1 MSGISSSSTYSV
13 SKSTNKGMSG
23 MISGL
28 DTEGLVEQMLSG
40 TQSKIDKQ
48 QGLKWQYEQK
58 QAIYQDIITSINSF
72 HSKYFDTSFDSDLE
86 NNFANSDLFD
96 SMIAKAVSGSEYLDI
111 VATDPG
117 AMQGD
122 WKVTVQQL
130 ASSASLKSNVKM
142 SGTNPSVEG
151 SAIDLSAF
159 EKTVTVNGVKI
170 DLGDV
175 SNQEE
180 LLQKMNAALSGKN
193 ISASVYDGKLR
204 LTADDPSTII
214 KVKGSALGLKMTGL
228 SEDGVTAEGIDT
240 ADPGKKVA
248 IQTGSGSINLEAGV
262 SFSISLDGVTKEITL
277 NPLAK
282 QGQELTFDDLTSKF
296 ESELKTQFG
305 STIQLSSGRSEA
317 EDGSGRISFTLTPES
332 GHHITVLM
340 AEAKSLG
347 FAPGATTQFSTSNQI
362 GALNGIAGGE
372 FRFTINGK
380 EFKFTANDTVSSV
393 MTAINSSGAGV
404 KLSYSTLSDSFKLE
418 ASSSGKGYGIQIEQT
433 QGNLLTAL
441 LGEDAVSAGS
451 SVASRQLT
459 SDSISAGGSF
469 DSLVPSSGMQSVS
482 FSLLVDGEK
491 KTFTLSKKTGNSYY
505 SKSDLLKFVKTSV
518 ESLGFTYDE
527 KTNTIGNLGSHTVE
541 FTETTADQNNEAA
554 MEAAK
559 KTDLALLLGFT
570 AKYNSN
576 ITSDKA
582 KFSAEIQSLLD
593 AAGLTVHDDLTVTGN
608 GAIGKIEHGRIILTT
623 APAVSDADPNK
634 QEIEDALA
642 ELFGTKD
649 IAIGDGIGGKSEDG
663 SVVKSAYTE
672 GTDAEFTVNG
682 ISLSRDSNSF
692 TIEGLTLNLKKVT
705 PADSDG
711 AEISVSRD
719 VDKIVDAFAAFVKDY
734 NEMVKKL
741 KDYVQAD
748 ATYKEYAPLTSAQKA
763 EMSDR
768 EVELWEEKAKE
779 GLIRNDSDVTGF
791 LSQMRLALYTKPAS
805 SKFALYDIGV
815 ETKDNIGSLSFDETE
830 LRKALSSDPE
840 SVKALFTSATDGLAA
855 KLVKIM
861 DDTAKLSFASP
872 GTLVSLAGMDGY
884 LEKANTIYWKIED
897 IKDKIDSLNSQYE
910 TERQRYWNQFNYM
923 EQILSN
929 FNNQSNYMSQMFSSY

>member
-1 MSGISSSSTYSV
+1 MSSISSSSTYSV

-40 TQSKIDKQ
+40 TQTKIDKQ
-48 QGLKWQYEQK
+48 QGIKWQYEQK
-58 QAIYQDIITSINSF
+58 QAIYRDIISSINGF
-72 HSKYFDTSFDSDLE
+72 HSKYFDTSFDSDLK

-96 SMIAKAVSGSEYLDI
+96 SMIAKTVSGSEYLDI
-111 VATDPG
+111 VAADPG

-122 WKVTVQQL
+122 WKVSVQQL
-130 ASSASLKSNVKM
+130 ASSASLKSSVKM

-151 SAIDLSAF
+151 GAVDLSAF
-159 EKTVTVNGVKI
+159 EKTVTINGVKI
-170 DLGDV
+170 ELGDV
-175 SNQEE
+175 STQEE
-180 LLQKMNAALSGKN
+180 LLQKINSALGEKD

-204 LTADDPSTII
+204 LTAGNPNTKIE
-214 KVKGSALGLKMTGL
+214 VKGTALGLKMTGL
-228 SEDGVTAEGIDT
+228 SEDGTTSEGIDPS
-240 ADPGKKVA
+240 DPGKKVA
-248 IQTGSGSINLEAGV
+248 VQTGSGKMNMEAGI
-262 SFSISLDGVTKEITL
+262 SFSISLDGVIKEITL
-277 NPLAK
+277 NPVAK
-282 QGQELTFDDLTSKF
+282 PNQALTFDDLTSEF
-296 ESELKTQFG
+296 ESELKTLFG
-305 STIQLSSGRSEA
+305 SSIKVSSSMSEA
-317 EDGSGRISFTLTPES
+317 DDGSERISFTLTPES

-340 AEAKSLG
+340 ADAKKLG
-347 FAPGATTQFSTSNQI
+347 FDPGATTQFSTGNKLGS
-362 GALNGIAGGE
+362 LNGIAGGE
-372 FRFTINGK
+372 FHFTINGE

-393 MTAINSSGAGV
+393 MAAINSSRAGV

-441 LGEDAVSAGS
+441 LGEEAVSFGT
-451 SVASRQLT
+451 SVASRRLT

-482 FSLLVDGEK
+482 FSLVVDGEK
-491 KTFTLSKKTGNSYY
+491 KTFTLSKKDGNSAYP
-505 SKSDLLKFVKTSV
+505 KSDILKFLKTSV

-541 FTETTADQNNEAA
+541 FTATAVDQNSAAA

-570 AKYNSN
+570 TKYNSN

-608 GAIGKIEHGRIILTT
+608 GAIGKIENGRIILTT
-623 APAVSDADPNK
+623 APAVSDTDPNK
-634 QEIEDALA
+634 QEIEDAFA
-642 ELFGTKD
+642 ELFGVKE
-649 IAIGDGIGGKSEDG
+649 IVIGDGIGGKSEDG
-663 SVVKSAYTE
+663 SVVKSAYAA

-682 ISLSRDSNSF
+682 VSLSRNSNSF

-711 AEISVSRD
+711 AEISVTRD
-719 VDKIVDAFAAFVKDY
+719 VDKIVDAFADFVKDY

-779 GLIRNDSDVTGF
+779 GLVRNDSDVTGF

-805 SKFALYDIGV
+805 SKFALYDIGMA
-815 ETKDNIGSLSFDETE
+815 TKDNIGSLSFDEAE
-830 LRKALSSDPE
+830 LRKALSADPE
-840 SVKALFTSATDGLAA
+840 SVKTLFTSTTDGLAA

-897 IKDKIDSLNSQYE
+897 IKDKIDNLNSQYE